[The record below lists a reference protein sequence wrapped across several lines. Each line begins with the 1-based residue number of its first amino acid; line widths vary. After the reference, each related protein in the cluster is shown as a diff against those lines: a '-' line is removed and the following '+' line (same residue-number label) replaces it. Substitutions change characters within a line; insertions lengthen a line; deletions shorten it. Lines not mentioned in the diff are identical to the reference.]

1 MFLRQHFREI
11 LVIRESMR
19 IQDVFTT
26 RFKDAN
32 VVFFFYMLVSFYKFS
47 GHNRREMQCII
58 KIRLVLD
65 YFSRL

>member
-1 MFLRQHFREI
+1 MFLRQHFCEI

-32 VVFFFYMLVSFYKFS
+32 VFFFICLSLFTNSADIIDAKCNALLKF
-47 GHNRREMQCII
+47 
-58 KIRLVLD
+58 D
-65 YFSRL
+65 